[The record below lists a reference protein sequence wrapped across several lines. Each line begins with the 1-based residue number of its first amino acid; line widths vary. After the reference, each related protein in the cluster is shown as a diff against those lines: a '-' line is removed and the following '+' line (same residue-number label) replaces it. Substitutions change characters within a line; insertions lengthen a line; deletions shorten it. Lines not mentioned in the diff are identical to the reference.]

1 MNMNTNMNIG
11 RAAILVLNQPCNTT
25 CLWVSRSAQFN
36 STVMCS
42 PCFVLILSITGDL
55 IKIVPHPNHGP
66 LHAQLL
72 HQMTARVRFMLG
84 LYPLVCLFSRFA
96 VYWLMCF
103 SVGCFLALDLLSQRT
118 RRYKRSQWT
127 ERWAGA
133 SKRLLNMLPRK
144 SKKLARKKSRRFQPK
159 SRTHSHTHTTQNG
172 QDDKAERREPQ
183 KRDREL
189 ACSAFAFAGCACA
202 QVSCS

>member
-1 MNMNTNMNIG
+1 MNTNMNIG

-118 RRYKRSQWT
+118 RRYKRSQ
-127 ERWAGA
+127 
-133 SKRLLNMLPRK
+133 
-144 SKKLARKKSRRFQPK
+144 
-159 SRTHSHTHTTQNG
+159 
-172 QDDKAERREPQ
+172 
-183 KRDREL
+183 
-189 ACSAFAFAGCACA
+189 
-202 QVSCS
+202 